1 MNRIETTLFLA
12 FGMLWIVLW
21 GVYHFMIFA
30 VNRRLPTA
38 NRIPH
43 FRIYRQ
49 RDGLIGSHGFEW
61 KTTMTE
67 YKRLYPS
74 SLINYA
80 AVGSVASIVVIVI
93 AFVALRVWEYTHG
106 RLP

>member
-12 FGMLWIVLW
+12 FVMLWVALW
-21 GVYHFMIFA
+21 GMYHFMIFA
-30 VNRRLPTA
+30 VNRSLPTA
-38 NRIPH
+38 KRIPH

-49 RDGLIGSHGFEW
+49 RGGLIGSHGFEW
-61 KTTMTE
+61 KTTTTE

-74 SLINYA
+74 SLINYV
-80 AVGSVASIVVIVI
+80 AVGCVAAIVVIAI
-93 AFVALRVWEYTHG
+93 AFVALRVWEYTLG